1 MYWTKI
7 NKSAETTLYG
17 YAENVFHHLWRTHSL
32 FVGKSFCE
40 SRAILFYVVLYNRM
54 MVYVENPHIGQRQT
68 RKPKR
73 KTLNITIIS
82 KEKITYVY
90 LQNRDFNGQHKMVFG

>member
-1 MYWTKI
+1 MTASTFCDI
-7 NKSAETTLYG
+7 ITVI
-17 YAENVFHHLWRTHSL
+17 VFRRSYVAYSL
-32 FVGKSFCE
+32 FAGRTFYGNL
-40 SRAILFYVVLYNRM
+40 AILFYVVLYNRM

-90 LQNRDFNGQHKMVFG
+90 LQNRDFNGQHKMVFR